1 MVWAVSSYGLSVIQ
15 SENYSQI
22 WVLFSRRKPPVK
34 NNTWQSSVY
43 VNLQIRDQFAVI
55 ADEVYEVSKRQSQVE
70 RVPAKVYENFIDLAL
85 NMHDVT
91 KAL

>member
-1 MVWAVSSYGLSVIQ
+1 MVVNVVYGGF
-15 SENYSQI
+15 
-22 WVLFSRRKPPVK
+22 LFSRRKPPVK
-34 NNTWQSSVY
+34 NNTCQSFVY

-55 ADEVYEVSKRQSQVE
+55 ADEVYEVSKTQSQVE

>member
-1 MVWAVSSYGLSVIQ
+1 M
-15 SENYSQI
+15 
-22 WVLFSRRKPPVK
+22 
-34 NNTWQSSVY
+34 
-43 VNLQIRDQFAVI
+43 NLQIRDQFAVI
-55 ADEVYEVSKRQSQVE
+55 ADEVYEVSKGQSQVE

>member
-15 SENYSQI
+15 SENYWEI
-22 WVLFSRRKPPVK
+22 WVPVK

-55 ADEVYEVSKRQSQVE
+55 ADEVYEVSKKQSQVE
-70 RVPAKVYENFIDLAL
+70 RVPANVYENFIDLAL